1 MLALVTGASK
11 GIGRAIALELA
22 KNNFDVAINFN
33 RSEEPA
39 KNLCA
44 EIKNLAVS
52 ADRQGVKAE
61 IFKADVSDYNQ
72 VAEMFKNVKS
82 VMGEAVSILVNNAG
96 VTRDNILM
104 RMKPED
110 WQTVINTNLNAAFYC
125 TREAIRDMAKARY
138 GRIINIASVVGLV
151 GNAGQA
157 NYAASKAG
165 IIGFTKSIAREYAE
179 RGITANA
186 IAPGFIDTDMTE
198 VLKPEAKEGILKSIP
213 VGKIGSPED
222 VAKAAA
228 FFASEAS
235 SYITGQVLA
244 VDGGMTMY

>member
-44 EIKNLAVS
+44 EIKNL
-52 ADRQGVKAE
+52 GVNAE
-61 IFKADVSDYNQ
+61 IFKADVSNYNQ

-96 VTRDNILM
+96 VTRDTLLM

-138 GRIINIASVVGLV
+138 GRIINIASVVGLI

-198 VLKPEAKEGILKSIP
+198 ILKPEAKEGILKSIP

-222 VAKAAA
+222 VARAAA

>member
-11 GIGRAIALELA
+11 GIGRATALELA

-33 RSEEPA
+33 RSEGPA
-39 KNLCA
+39 LEVCN
-44 EIKNLAVS
+44 EIKKL
-52 ADRQGVKAE
+52 GVKAE

-72 VAEMFKNVKS
+72 VAEMFKNIKNI
-82 VMGEAVSILVNNAG
+82 MGEHVSILVNNAG
-96 VTRDNILM
+96 VTRDTLVM
-104 RMKPED
+104 RMKIED

-125 TREAIRDMAKARY
+125 VKEAIRDMAKARY
-138 GRIINIASVVGLV
+138 GRIINIASIVGLM

-165 IIGFTKSIAREYAE
+165 IIGLTKSIAREYAE

-186 IAPGFIDTDMTE
+186 IAPGFIETDMTE
-198 VLKPEAKEGILKSIP
+198 VLKPEVKESILKSIP
-213 VGKIGSPED
+213 IGKIGNPED
-222 VAKAAA
+222 VAKAVL
-228 FFASEAS
+228 FFAREES

>member
-1 MLALVTGASK
+1 MLALVTGAAK

-33 RSEEPA
+33 HSEESA
-39 KNLCA
+39 KNLCE
-44 EIKNLAVS
+44 EIKKLN
-52 ADRQGVKAE
+52 VKAE
-61 IFKADVSDYNQ
+61 IFKADVSVYEQ
-72 VAEMFKNVKS
+72 VSEMFKNIKDSFGES
-82 VMGEAVSILVNNAG
+82 VSVLVNNAG
-96 VTRDNILM
+96 VTRDNLLM

-125 TREAIRDMAKARY
+125 TREAIRDMAKARF
-138 GRIINIASVVGLV
+138 GRIINIASVVGLT

-165 IIGFTKSIAREYAE
+165 IIGFTKSIAREYAN
-179 RGITANA
+179 RGIIANA
-186 IAPGFIDTDMTE
+186 IAPGFIETDMTE
-198 VLKPEAKEGILKSIP
+198 ILKPEIKDGILKSIP

-222 VAKAAA
+222 VAKAVM
-228 FFASEAS
+228 FFANESS

-244 VDGGMTMY
+244 VDGGMTMI

>member
-1 MLALVTGASK
+1 MLALITGASR

-33 RSEEPA
+33 NSEDPA
-39 KNLCA
+39 KNLRD
-44 EIKNLAVS
+44 EIKNS
-52 ADRQGVKAE
+52 GVKAE

-72 VAEMFKNVKS
+72 VADLFKNIKEFFGTNVS
-82 VMGEAVSILVNNAG
+82 VLVNNAG
-96 VTRDNILM
+96 VTRDNLLM

-125 TREAIRDMAKARY
+125 TREAIRDMAKARF
-138 GRIINIASVVGLV
+138 GRIINIASVVGLT

-165 IIGFTKSIAREYAE
+165 IIGFTKSIAREYAN

-186 IAPGFIDTDMTE
+186 IAPGFIETDMTE
-198 VLKPEAKEGILKSIP
+198 ILKPEIKEGILKSIP
-213 VGKIGSPED
+213 VGAIGKPED

-228 FFASEAS
+228 FFANEKN

-244 VDGGMTMY
+244 VDGGMTMI

>member
-1 MLALVTGASK
+1 MLALITGASK

-33 RSEEPA
+33 HSEEPA
-39 KNLCA
+39 KNLRD
-44 EIKNLAVS
+44 EIKNL
-52 ADRQGVKAE
+52 GVKAE

-72 VAEMFKNVKS
+72 VADLFKNIKEFFGDS
-82 VMGEAVSILVNNAG
+82 VNILVNNAG
-96 VTRDNILM
+96 VTRDTLLM
-104 RMKPED
+104 RMKLED

-138 GRIINIASVVGLV
+138 GRIINIASVVGLT

-165 IIGFTKSIAREYAE
+165 IIGLTKSIAREYAN

-186 IAPGFIDTDMTE
+186 IAPGFIETDMTE
-198 VLKPEAKEGILKSIP
+198 VLKPEVKEGILKSIP
-213 VGKIGSPED
+213 VGTIGKPED

-228 FFASEAS
+228 FFASESS

-244 VDGGMTMY
+244 VDGGMTMI